1 MDRVEAVRRF
11 NRFYTRRIGV
21 LGERSLYRPYS
32 LAEARVLYELGAR
45 RGVTAAALARELGL
59 DAGYLSRILHSF
71 ARRGL
76 VRALRAPG
84 DARRRPLALTAAG
97 RKAGTALEA
106 CSRAQVRSMLEG
118 VPPAAQARLSA
129 AMAEVES
136 LLGSTAPEEPE
147 PLISLRA
154 HRPGDMG
161 WVVHRHGVLYATEYG
176 WDERFEALVAGI
188 VKQFIENF
196 DAAYE
201 KCWIAERDGEPVGS
215 VFVVRQSR
223 ATAKLRLLLV
233 EPQARGLGLGKR
245 LVAECIGFAREKGYR
260 RLVLWT
266 QANLVAARAIYRAG
280 GFDLVKREP
289 HASFG
294 AQLTGEYWAL
304 AL

>member
-1 MDRVEAVRRF
+1 
-11 NRFYTRRIGV
+11 
-21 LGERSLYRPYS
+21 
-32 LAEARVLYELGAR
+32 
-45 RGVTAAALARELGL
+45 
-59 DAGYLSRILHSF
+59 
-71 ARRGL
+71 
-76 VRALRAPG
+76 
-84 DARRRPLALTAAG
+84 AAG

-136 LLGSTAPEEPE
+136 LLGSIAPEEPE

-201 KCWIAERDGEPVGS
+201 RCWIAERDGEPVGS

-223 ATAKLRLLLV
+223 ATA
-233 EPQARGLGLGKR
+233 
-245 LVAECIGFAREKGYR
+245 
-260 RLVLWT
+260 
-266 QANLVAARAIYRAG
+266 
-280 GFDLVKREP
+280 
-289 HASFG
+289 
-294 AQLTGEYWAL
+294 
-304 AL
+304 